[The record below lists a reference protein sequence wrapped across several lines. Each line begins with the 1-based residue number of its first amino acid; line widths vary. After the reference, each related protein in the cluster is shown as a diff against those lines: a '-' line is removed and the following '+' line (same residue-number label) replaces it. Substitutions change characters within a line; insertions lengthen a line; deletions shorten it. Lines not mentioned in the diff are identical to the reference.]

1 MAQEGVNLGFTH
13 ITRMFFRA
21 EVFDVTNDPIAVGLL
36 GAVRVMM
43 ITKYLTDLVHKLYA
57 GIGSEF
63 SFVFHDINNI
73 SSYDGKFNHYFP
85 IFPKWILI
93 YMENNP

>member
-1 MAQEGVNLGFTH
+1 MLFS
-13 ITRMFFRA
+13 A
-21 EVFDVTNDPIAVGLL
+21 EIFDVTNDPIAVGIL

-43 ITKYLTDLVHKLYA
+43 ITKHLPDLIHKFYA

-73 SSYDGKFNHYFP
+73 SSYHGRFNHNFSTFLY
-85 IFPKWILI
+85 WILI